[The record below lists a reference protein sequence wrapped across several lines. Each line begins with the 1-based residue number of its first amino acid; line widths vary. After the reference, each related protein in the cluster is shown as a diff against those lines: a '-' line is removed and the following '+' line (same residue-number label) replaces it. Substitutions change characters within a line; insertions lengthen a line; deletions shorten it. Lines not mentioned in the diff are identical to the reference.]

1 MRQALQ
7 GAVWAHAA
15 CHGDMET
22 DSLVLAAATG
32 DDVAT
37 ALVDEKR
44 KRLELELLVLHVY
57 RTRSLYPLPF
67 RSSLSRPS
75 PPLACDCRLL
85 DHM

>member
-1 MRQALQ
+1 MRRALQ

-75 PPLACDCRLL
+75 PPLACDCRLI